1 MVHAFD
7 SLQAELCGARTDQG
21 KGGTVLRLCFTAE
34 DLLQV
39 TFADEPAP
47 MVELTVAIAAL
58 QRSDPLFTLWRQRTL
73 HALPRSTR
81 PLLELVPATAKGPL
95 FLDPL
100 SRGFDDGLDQ
110 VLSAPTPFIRTE
122 LRRVH
127 AASRRPLPWT
137 RLLADRD
144 REAWQILEHAV
155 RSTHAGIL
163 TPSWDRIRAGFDAER
178 AWRVQLLAGQGIR
191 ATLASLAP
199 GARWL
204 GTTLE
209 FDSTDDVEI
218 TLNGQGITLLP
229 SVFWTGRPLVG
240 RYDQPTF
247 LLYPAVT
254 PLPLLD
260 DPTTNALAALLGRTR
275 ATILEQLTRP
285 RTTTDLARQLDLA
298 KSSVSEHTKALRAA
312 HLTTAHRDGKT
323 VWHSC
328 TPMGLGLLTGS
339 AGSTKS

>member
-1 MVHAFD
+1 M
-7 SLQAELCGARTDQG
+7 
-21 KGGTVLRLCFTAE
+21 LRLCFTAE

-47 MVELTVAIAAL
+47 MVELTLAIAAL
-58 QRSDPLFTLWRQRTL
+58 QRPEPLFTLWRRRTL
-73 HALPRSTR
+73 HALPRSAG

-100 SRGFDDGLDQ
+100 SLGFDDGLDQ
-110 VLSAPTPFIRTE
+110 VLSARTSFVRAE

-127 AASRRPLPWT
+127 AAGRRPVLWT

-155 RSTHAGIL
+155 RAARAGVL
-163 TPSWDRIRAGFDAER
+163 AGSWDRIRAGFDAER
-178 AWRVQLLAGQGIR
+178 AWRVQFLAGQGIR
-191 ATLASLAP
+191 ATLAGLAP
-199 GARWL
+199 GARWQ

-209 FDSTDDVEI
+209 FESTDDVEI
-218 TLNGQGITLLP
+218 TLNGNGITLLP

-240 RYDQPTF
+240 RYAQSTF
-247 LLYPAVT
+247 LVYPAIT

-260 DPTTNALAALLGRTR
+260 DLTANALATLLGCTR
-275 ATILEQLTRP
+275 ATILERLTRP
-285 RTTTDLARQLDLA
+285 RTTTDLARELGLA

-328 TPMGLGLLTGS
+328 TPLGLGLLTGS
-339 AGSTKS
+339 PSSTRG

>member
-1 MVHAFD
+1 M
-7 SLQAELCGARTDQG
+7 
-21 KGGTVLRLCFTAE
+21 LRLCFTAE

-47 MVELTVAIAAL
+47 MVELALAVAAL
-58 QRSDPLFTLWRQRTL
+58 QRPDPLFTLWRRRTL
-73 HALPRSTR
+73 HALPRSAG
-81 PLLELVPATAKGPL
+81 PLLELMPATAKGPL

-100 SRGFDDGLDQ
+100 SLGFDDGLDQ
-110 VLSAPTPFIRTE
+110 VLSAPTPFVRAE

-127 AASRRPLPWT
+127 TVGRRPIPWT

-144 REAWQILEHAV
+144 RESWQILEHAV
-155 RSTHAGIL
+155 RAAHECLLAR
-163 TPSWDRIRAGFDAER
+163 SWDRIRAGFDAER

-191 ATLASLAP
+191 ATLAGLAP
-199 GARWL
+199 GARWH

-209 FDSTDDVEI
+209 FDSADDVEA
-218 TLNGQGITLLP
+218 TLNGHGITLLP

-240 RYDQPTF
+240 TYAQSTF
-247 LLYPAVT
+247 LVYPAVT

-260 DPTTNALAALLGRTR
+260 DPTANALATLLGRTR

-323 VWHSC
+323 VWHAC
-328 TPMGLGLLTGS
+328 TPLGFGLLTGS
-339 AGSTKS
+339 ADTTHG

>member
-1 MVHAFD
+1 M
-7 SLQAELCGARTDQG
+7 
-21 KGGTVLRLCFTAE
+21 LRLCFTAE

-39 TFADEPAP
+39 TFAYEPAP
-47 MVELTVAIAAL
+47 MVELALAVAAL
-58 QRSDPLFTLWRQRTL
+58 QRPDPLFTLWRRRTL
-73 HALPRSTR
+73 HALPRSAG
-81 PLLELVPATAKGPL
+81 PLLELMPATAKGPL

-100 SRGFDDGLDQ
+100 SLGFDDGLDQ
-110 VLSAPTPFIRTE
+110 VLSAPTPFVRNE

-127 AASRRPLPWT
+127 TGGHRPIPWT

-144 REAWQILEHAV
+144 RESWQILEHAL
-155 RSTHAGIL
+155 RAAHESLLAR
-163 TPSWDRIRAGFDAER
+163 SWDRIRAGFDAER

-191 ATLASLAP
+191 ATLAGLAP
-199 GARWL
+199 GARWH

-209 FDSTDDVEI
+209 FDSDDDVEA
-218 TLNGQGITLLP
+218 TLDGHGITLLP

-240 RYDQPTF
+240 KYAQTTF
-247 LLYPAVT
+247 LVYPAVT

-260 DPTTNALAALLGRTR
+260 DPTANALATLLGRTR

-323 VWHSC
+323 VWHTC
-328 TPMGLGLLTGS
+328 TPLGLGLLTGS
-339 AGSTKS
+339 AGTTNG